1 MDGNVD
7 QGTARTAAELRLQL
21 AQMTLASQV
30 LERTV
35 TDEKSREYLAML
47 DQSICRMLR
56 VVGRLELSA
65 RLGEEDPPRM
75 DWTAADLAALTRELG
90 ERMAGLLE
98 CAGVTLT
105 VHAPERLAAWVDE
118 GLIRQVIMELVSNGA
133 QAGKHVT
140 LTLAAQG
147 SRAVFTVE
155 DDGPGI
161 EPERLQYLFSGEEE
175 AVPDWRRGGVGV
187 AIARRA
193 AALHGGTLVAGCA
206 PGQGL
211 RAVASIPLG
220 EPGGTVL
227 ESPGLAWDRGGFSDE
242 LVALSHLLPPKAF
255 RAEDR

>member
-1 MDGNVD
+1 MSVD
-7 QGTARTAAELRLQL
+7 QGTARTATELRLQL
-21 AQMTLASQV
+21 ANMTTASQ
-30 LERTV
+30 LLGRCAQ
-35 TDEKSREYLAML
+35 DEKGREYLAML

-75 DWTAADLAALTRELG
+75 DWGTADLAALTRELG

-105 VHAPERLAAWVDE
+105 VNAPERLAARVDE
-118 GLIRQVIMELVSNGA
+118 GLIRQLIMELVSNGA
-133 QAGKHVT
+133 KAGKHVT

-147 SRAVFTVE
+147 DRAVFTVE
-155 DDGPGI
+155 DDGEGI
-161 EPERLQYLFSGEEE
+161 APERLQYLFSSEEE

-220 EPGGTVL
+220 EPGGAVL
-227 ESPGLAWDRGGFSDE
+227 ESPSLAWDRGGFDDE
-242 LVALSHLLPPKAF
+242 LVALSDLLPAKAF
-255 RAEDR
+255 RPEDR